1 MRRCQ
6 GPRLEVLGSAAVT
19 GTCSTPSAGGG
30 CARSFSRVA
39 LLVAG
44 LGLIATRPLL
54 ADTGPRATVI
64 VPDAVWDGV
73 ADAPRAGWIVVVRGS
88 RIEAVGPAARVSAPD
103 GAERIELPGTTLL
116 PGLIEGHSHLF
127 LHPYNE
133 TLWDDQ
139 VMREPFGFRMVE
151 AVAHARATLEAGIT
165 TTRDLGTEGALD
177 GDVQLRRAIE
187 QGIVPGP
194 RILAVT
200 RAIVA
205 TGSYGPRRP
214 AYAIDPPQGAEEAS
228 GVEEVTRVVRSQIGQ
243 GADWVKVYA
252 DYRWGPGG
260 EARPTFSLEE
270 LRALVSTAH
279 DSGRPVAAHATT
291 AEGMR
296 RAALAGVETIE
307 HGNDGTPEVFRLMR
321 ERGVALC
328 PTIAA
333 SKAIASYFGGWVRDK
348 PLTPDLERKR
358 TSFRAALA
366 AGVTICFGGD
376 VGVFPHG
383 ENVRELADMVEYGMT
398 PLAALRSATTVN
410 AKVFH
415 LDDRLGRI
423 APGYLAD
430 LVAVTGDPTRD
441 IGALEAVRF
450 VMKGGL
456 RVK

>member
-1 MRRCQ
+1 M
-6 GPRLEVLGSAAVT
+6 GTHSA
-19 GTCSTPSAGGG
+19 PNAGEGR
-30 CARSFSRVA
+30 ARSSCRVA
-39 LLVAG
+39 LLVAS
-44 LGLIATRPLL
+44 LGLTATRLL
-54 ADTGPRATVI
+54 AADAGARATVI

-73 ADAPRAGWIVVVRGS
+73 VDAPQAGWIVVVRGS
-88 RIEAVGPAARVSAPD
+88 RIDAVGPAGRVTVPAD
-103 GAERIELPGTTLL
+103 AERIELPGTTLI

-139 VMREPFGFRMVE
+139 VLREPLGYRMVE
-151 AVAHARATLEAGIT
+151 AVAHARTTLEAGIT
-165 TTRDLGTEGALD
+165 TTRDLGTEGAFD
-177 GDVQLRRAIE
+177 GDVQLRRAID
-187 QGIVPGP
+187 QGIVSGP

-205 TGSYGPRRP
+205 TGSYGPRRS
-214 AYAIDPPQGAEEAS
+214 AYAFDPPQGAEEAS
-228 GVEEVTRVVRSQIGQ
+228 GVEEVTRVVRSQIGH

-260 EARPTFSLEE
+260 EARPTFTLEE
-270 LRALVSTAH
+270 LRALVATAH
-279 DSGRPVAAHATT
+279 DSGRPVAAHATS

-328 PTIAA
+328 PTLAA
-333 SKAIASYFGGWVRDK
+333 SKAVATYFEGWADGK
-348 PLTPDLERKR
+348 PLPPALERKR
-358 TSFRAALA
+358 ASFRAALA

-383 ENVRELADMVEYGMT
+383 ENARELSDMVEYGMT

-410 AKVFH
+410 AKVFR

-430 LVAVTGDPTRD
+430 LVAVAGDPTRE
-441 IGALEAVRF
+441 IGALESVRF
-450 VMKGGL
+450 VMKNGL